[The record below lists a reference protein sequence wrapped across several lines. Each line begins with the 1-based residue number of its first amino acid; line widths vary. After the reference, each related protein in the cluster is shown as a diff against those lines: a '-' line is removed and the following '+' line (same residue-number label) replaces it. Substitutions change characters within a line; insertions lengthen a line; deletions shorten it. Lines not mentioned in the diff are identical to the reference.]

1 MASQLIGG
9 RYEVLRKI
17 AEGGMG
23 EVFEAR
29 HHMTRK
35 IVALKVLFPHIGKD
49 ENSKARFLRE
59 VSAHSQIGH
68 PGIVDVIDSGFD
80 PNDGALFVAMEFLKG
95 DTMREWLE
103 RQPRTREE
111 VLDLFE
117 EILAPLAAAHER
129 GIVHRDLKPDNVM
142 LAEQRDGS
150 TMAKILDF
158 GIARDLD
165 TSEQNTTKTGIAM
178 GTPHYMAPEQAMSAR
193 GVLASADV
201 WAIGA
206 MMYEAFSGKPPF
218 DGETASAVVV
228 HACTSPHPPMAQVL
242 PDLPAPLA
250 ALIDRCLSKTP
261 TERPADGGALHREL
275 RAARGQGVPQTIST
289 PIVRGAGQS
298 TNNASFGSQAAL
310 GSHPGSNRVSATNP
324 AGSSSWGTGA
334 AATPAYPP
342 TGAPGYATPPPD
354 APGYATPPPGYAT
367 PPPGAPGYA
376 TPAPGY
382 ATPSPGPGYATPP
395 PGPGYATPSPGP
407 GYASP
412 APSYAT
418 PGSFGGAPGVSPP
431 GAMVTPP
438 PGGFGMRPASPAP
451 KSNKAVLIGVAAVL
465 VLASVGAVAAVLI
478 SRDTP
483 SDPITNPTTEPA
495 LAPTSTGMV
504 QIVSDVSGGGELLVD
519 GVSSGPALSGQQVT
533 LPSGEHRLEYRVAG
547 NVVASTS
554 VTVVTGQ
561 TVMATLNRANAV
573 QGGIQVGTLAVGDST
588 LNSGELSDH
597 YTFRWPV
604 GSTVRVEARSTE
616 FDPYLIV
623 KPPTGAQLDND
634 DMAQGETTAGLDVVV
649 TMPGEWTVIV
659 TSYAPG
665 EAGAYQLVTR

>member
-1 MASQLIGG
+1 MGSQLVGG

-59 VSAHSQIGH
+59 VSAHTQIGH

-80 PNDGALFVAMEFLKG
+80 PNDGSLFVAMEFLKG

-111 VLDLFE
+111 ILNLFD
-117 EILAPLAAAHER
+117 EILGPLTAAHER

-193 GVLASADV
+193 GVLATADV

-206 MMYEAFSGKPPF
+206 MMYEALSGKPPF
-218 DGETASAVVV
+218 EGETASAVVV
-228 HACTSPHPPMAQVL
+228 HACTSPHPPVMQVV

-250 ALIDRCLSKTP
+250 SLIDRCLSKNP
-261 TERPADGGALHREL
+261 TERPADAGALQREL
-275 RAARGQGVPQTIST
+275 RAARSQGVPQTIST
-289 PIVRGAGQS
+289 PIVRGGGQGAF
-298 TNNASFGSQAAL
+298 ASHGAV
-310 GSHPGSNRVSATNP
+310 PSNPVAATNP
-324 AGSSSWGTGA
+324 AASSAWGA
-334 AATPAYPP
+334 AAS
-342 TGAPGYATPPPD
+342 GQAPGYATPPP
-354 APGYATPPPGYAT
+354 TQ
-367 PPPGAPGYA
+367 
-376 TPAPGY
+376 
-382 ATPSPGPGYATPP
+382 SPGYATPP
-395 PGPGYATPSPGP
+395 PGPGYATP
-407 GYASP
+407 

-418 PGSFGGAPGVSPP
+418 PAPGYATPAPGYTTPAPGSFGGTPAPGFSPP

-438 PGGFGMRPASPAP
+438 PGGFGMRPTPASPP
-451 KSNKAVLIGVAAVL
+451 SRSNKGILIAVAAVL
-465 VLASVGAVAAVLI
+465 VLASVGAVTAVLM
-478 SRDTP
+478 SRGGSTDVVT
-483 SDPITNPTTEPA
+483 DPIAGPTTNPTT
-495 LAPTSTGMV
+495 LSSTGMV
-504 QIVSDVSGGGELLVD
+504 QLVSDVSGGGELLVD
-519 GVSSGPALSGQQVT
+519 GVSSGPTLGGQQVT
-533 LPSGEHRLEYRVAG
+533 LPAGPHQLEFRVAG
-547 NVVASTS
+547 NVVASTT
-554 VTVVTGQ
+554 VTVVAGQ
-561 TVMATLNRANAV
+561 TVMATLNRS
-573 QGGIQVGTLAVGDST
+573 GGVPEGMQAGTLAAGDAT
-588 LNSGELSDH
+588 LNSGEFSDH
-597 YTFRWPV
+597 YTFNWPV
-604 GSTVRVEARSTE
+604 GSTVHVEVRATD

-623 KPPTGAQLDND
+623 KPPVGDQLDND
-634 DMAQGETTAGLDVVV
+634 DMVQGQTTAGMDVSV
-649 TMPGEWTVIV
+649 TVPGQWTVIV
-659 TSYAPG
+659 TSFRAG
-665 EAGAYQLVTR
+665 EVGAYQLLTR